1 MMQMLLNSVEIIAKH
16 APLDKVT
23 ISSPQST
30 AILATPTLAYAGFA
44 AGWLTGDIVR
54 SLIQGG

>member
-1 MMQMLLNSVEIIAKH
+1 MLLNKVESLAHH
-16 APLDKVT
+16 APLDKIT

-30 AILATPTLAYAGFA
+30 AVLATPTLAYAGFA
-44 AGWLTGDIVR
+44 GGWLTAEIVR